1 MLSVCVCACVCVG
14 PWHGLSDRQHIE
26 VVTKVYELALA
37 ESLSDGY
44 MGTEENIFA
53 MAYARFPELFA
64 GYDNNQWGDHGDNC
78 AIFNHQSRI
87 RKAKQAALAAAAA
100 GKAQS

>member
-1 MLSVCVCACVCVG
+1 M
-14 PWHGLSDRQHIE
+14 
-26 VVTKVYELALA
+26 YELALA